1 MTARPARR
9 TTADQSPSART
20 ASTAPEPFAAEVR
33 DVVVRYPR
41 SSDDV
46 PALDG
51 ATLTV
56 RPGVITGLLGRNG
69 AGKTTLAALLAAFRR
84 PTAGTVRVGRP
95 GELEDPFENVWAT
108 MHTQLVRE
116 SGDVWETDKAR
127 DTLEYYA
134 DLRPHWDADL
144 AARLLDEL
152 EVDVRKKPTEMSRG
166 KRSALGAVVGLA
178 SRAPLTIF
186 DEVYL
191 GMDAPSR
198 YAFYDALVAD
208 YAEHP
213 RTVLLSSH
221 LITEVERVFED
232 VVIIDRGRVL
242 LAENADDVR
251 ARGVSLTGP
260 AEVVERHVVGRE
272 VLARQ
277 RLGGTAQVTL
287 FGTFAEDER
296 AAAVEAGLEVGAVPV
311 QDLFVHLTRTGRPGS
326 EAGTETTR

>member
-9 TTADQSPSART
+9 TTPDQNPSART
-20 ASTAPEPFAAEVR
+20 ASAAPEPFAAEVR

-41 SSDDV
+41 SDDV

-84 PTAGTVRVGRP
+84 PTAGTVRVGP
-95 GELEDPFENVWAT
+95 AGELEDPFENVWAT

-116 SGDVWETDKAR
+116 SGDVWEADKAR
-127 DTLEYYA
+127 DTLAYYA
-134 DLRPHWDADL
+134 DLRPHWDAEL

-152 EVDVRKKPTEMSRG
+152 EVDVRKKPTQMSRG
-166 KRSALGAVVGLA
+166 KRSALGAVIGLA

-213 RTVLLSSH
+213 RTILLSSH
-221 LITEVERVFED
+221 LITEVERLFED

-260 AEVVERHVVGRE
+260 AEVVERHAAGRA

-287 FGTFAEDER
+287 FGAFADDER

-311 QDLFVHLTRTGRPGS
+311 QDLFVHLTRNGRSGS
-326 EAGTETTR
+326 EAETETAR

>member
-1 MTARPARR
+1 VTARPTSQHTDQPAGRPP
-9 TTADQSPSART
+9 ADAPT
-20 ASTAPEPFAAEVR
+20 VTAPFGAELR
-33 DVVVRYPR
+33 DVAVRYSR
-41 SSDDV
+41 SDD

-69 AGKTTLAALLAAFRR
+69 AGKTTLAALLAALRR
-84 PTAGTVRVGRP
+84 PTAGQVLVGP
-95 GELEDPFENVWAT
+95 EGSLEDPFENVWTT

-116 SGDVWETDKAR
+116 SGDVWETDKAK
-127 DTLEYYA
+127 DTLAYYA
-134 DLRPHWDADL
+134 DLRPHWDAEL
-144 AARLLDEL
+144 AERLLEDF
-152 EVDVRKKPTEMSRG
+152 EVDVRKKPAEMSRG
-166 KRSALGAVVGLA
+166 KRSALGAVIGLA

-198 YAFYDALVAD
+198 YAFYDAVVTD

-213 RTVLLSSH
+213 RTIVLSSH
-221 LITEVERVFED
+221 LISEVERLFED

-251 ARGVSLTGP
+251 SRGVSLTGP
-260 AEVVERHVVGRE
+260 AEVVERHAAGRE

-277 RLGGTAQVTL
+277 RLGGTSQVTL
-287 FGTFAEDER
+287 FGTFAAGER

-311 QDLFVHLTRTGRPGS
+311 QDLFVHLTRKDRPGAGADTE
-326 EAGTETTR
+326 EAR